1 MASRHSKSWFAGLTA
16 GQTLALTETL
26 WVLVCGVLW
35 WLLITFTM
43 PHTVM
48 VRVRRANPNCHIA
61 SCQTGWAFESH
72 TSGSWPLFI
81 TLVVILA
88 LVTVAGFVGLL
99 LLAQW
104 NGRRVRIGR
113 HNRKAN
119 AVIDAPKGDLQYAGD
134 RAFIKAVRDNPALA
148 ETAKADTST
157 AANDIVLARPRSG
170 KGFAPDGD
178 AVAA

>member
-1 MASRHSKSWFAGLTA
+1 MARKHSKSWFAGLSS

-35 WLLITFTM
+35 WMTTTFMM

-61 SCQTGWAFESH
+61 NCETGWAFESH

-81 TLVVILA
+81 TLTVVLV
-88 LVTVAGFVGLL
+88 LVTVAGFMGLL

-104 NGRRVRIGR
+104 NGRRVRIRQCDKHHGAVKTPKTEPGHVVGTGR
-113 HNRKAN
+113 VGN
-119 AVIDAPKGDLQYAGD
+119 AARRSMTPE
-134 RAFIKAVRDNPALA
+134 PA
-148 ETAKADTST
+148 AD
-157 AANDIVLARPRSG
+157 
-170 KGFAPDGD
+170 
-178 AVAA
+178 